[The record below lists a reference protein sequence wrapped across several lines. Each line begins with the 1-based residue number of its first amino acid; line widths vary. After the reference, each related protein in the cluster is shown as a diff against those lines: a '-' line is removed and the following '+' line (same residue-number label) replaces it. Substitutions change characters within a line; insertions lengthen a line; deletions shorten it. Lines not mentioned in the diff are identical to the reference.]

1 MKRTNLEKFY
11 EKPTKYAAFG
21 LSDHV
26 TIVVKPRA
34 RIQNKPV
41 KLTTKSRDMT
51 PNKQY
56 AMTSYLEQVNVSN
69 LINSI
74 QSCEEKI
81 SMLEEI
87 VKIGLDAIMP
97 LE

>member
-1 MKRTNLEKFY
+1 MDILNVVDKIYTATINFVQGFNGEKVVFNLNVKRTNLEKFY

-26 TIVVKPRA
+26 PIVVKPRA

-56 AMTSYLEQVNVSN
+56 AITSYLEH
-69 LINSI
+69 
-74 QSCEEKI
+74 
-81 SMLEEI
+81 
-87 VKIGLDAIMP
+87 
-97 LE
+97 

>member
-1 MKRTNLEKFY
+1 M
-11 EKPTKYAAFG
+11 
-21 LSDHV
+21 HV

-34 RIQNKPV
+34 RIQNKSV
-41 KLTTKSRDMT
+41 RLTTKSRGMR
-51 PNKQY
+51 PSKRY

-69 LINSI
+69 LINFV
-74 QSCEEKI
+74 QSCEENI

-87 VKIGLDAIMP
+87 VKIGFDAIMP